1 MNFYYIFVQHVLI
14 KSFSLSDS
22 PALTMVIQVVLK
34 GGRLAA
40 MKFFRTEQD
49 DDGRWEK
56 KEGIESLGKGVG
68 HCCYNS
74 SC

>member
-1 MNFYYIFVQHVLI
+1 M
-14 KSFSLSDS
+14 SDS
-22 PALTMVIQVVLK
+22 PALTMMIQVVLK

-56 KEGIESLGKGVG
+56 KGKSGEKRREKRRK
-68 HCCYNS
+68 
-74 SC
+74 

>member
-1 MNFYYIFVQHVLI
+1 MFLI
-14 KSFSLSDS
+14 KSFRLSDS
-22 PALTMVIQVVLK
+22 PALTMMIQVVLK

-56 KEGIESLGKGVG
+56 MREKRRK
-68 HCCYNS
+68 
-74 SC
+74 

>member
-1 MNFYYIFVQHVLI
+1 MFLI

-22 PALTMVIQVVLK
+22 PALTMMIQVVLK

-56 KEGIESLGKGVG
+56 KGKSGEKRREKRRK
-68 HCCYNS
+68 
-74 SC
+74 